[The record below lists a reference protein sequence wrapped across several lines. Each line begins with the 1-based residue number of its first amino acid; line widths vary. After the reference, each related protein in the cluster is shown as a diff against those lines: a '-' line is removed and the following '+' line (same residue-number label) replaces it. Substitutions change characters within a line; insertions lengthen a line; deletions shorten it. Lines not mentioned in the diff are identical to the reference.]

1 MLLTSAINYPDVG
14 GCLPEI
20 FPNEPDDLTQV
31 MGVARK
37 AFLEICSRIASLT
50 KGSDLRPETLKIYF

>member
-1 MLLTSAINYPDVG
+1 MLASVINYPDVG

-20 FPNEPDDLTQV
+20 FPNEPDHLAQV

-37 AFLEICSRIASLT
+37 AFLEISSGISSLT
-50 KGSDLRPETLKIYF
+50 KGLDLRPEKLKIYF